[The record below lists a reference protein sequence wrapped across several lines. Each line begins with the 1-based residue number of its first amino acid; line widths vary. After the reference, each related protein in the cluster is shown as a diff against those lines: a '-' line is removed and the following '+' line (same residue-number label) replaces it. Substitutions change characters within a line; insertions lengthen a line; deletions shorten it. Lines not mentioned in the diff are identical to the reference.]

1 MKKLFIVLALAGMT
15 AIAFASLSGNR
26 NNKQDSVKK
35 QDLKKE
41 KKECKRTC
49 LFG

>member
-1 MKKLFIVLALAGMT
+1 MKKVVIALALAGGIT
-15 AIAFASLSGNR
+15 AIAYASLRGSNS
-26 NNKQDSVKK
+26 NTK